1 MQEKGCISKEQM
13 SDRKKTNKQT
23 HTQTLLNSRIT
34 ILKYLFSIILMILGR
49 KSAGSNKMLFCGLL
63 ELLVIWMLTEVIRSF
78 RVRAVV
84 NGILMLLLN
93 AQMLILWFGGD
104 YISLVMLTNLDNVRD
119 LSGKIVIYI
128 LGIVITLV
136 FSFYPPA
143 RLLDLRKGK
152 DGDDR
157 ICRSSASL
165 LLSAVLCA
173 ELLFTLIYGNLHS
186 PLFAYWRLGAEAK
199 EAARVRKELES
210 IENCTADFYRKGVS
224 CASVEKPDTLGE
236 KPNIVLILT
245 EGLSEHIVKDERGIM
260 PNAAALEEKSISFSN
275 YYNHTFATYRG
286 ISGQL
291 YSGYQLDNYDSNS
304 LIGIQNL
311 LADQGYTTSF
321 INTEPNLVPFA
332 SYLQEMGFD
341 EVIGE
346 PGHGYSGPSGSMT
359 DKEAYEELLKQVEEK
374 HAAGQPFFTA
384 IYTFGTHA
392 SFDSPDQ
399 KFGDGSQS
407 ELNKF
412 YNADY
417 WLGVF
422 IEKIE
427 SSPAFEN
434 TIIVFTADHA
444 TYADLYYNEAFPE
457 YKRAN
462 PSIDQIPL
470 MIYHRGVVPQQI
482 DAAGRNT
489 LDLTSTILDYIDIN
503 GPNYFLGASLFHSE
517 DNYNNLDTIFTSS
530 VDLYSTKG
538 GTVRKLEDGEA
549 ETAIVKEMIQ
559 NYYAAKLLIPVTP

>member
-49 KSAGSNKMLFCGLL
+49 RSAGSNKMLFCGLL

-128 LGIVITLV
+128 LGIVITFV

-143 RLLDLRKGK
+143 RLLDSQKGR
-152 DGDDR
+152 D
-157 ICRSSASL
+157 
-165 LLSAVLCA
+165 
-173 ELLFTLIYGNLHS
+173 
-186 PLFAYWRLGAEAK
+186 
-199 EAARVRKELES
+199 ARVRKELES
-210 IENCTADFYRKGVS
+210 IENCTADFYRKGIS

-291 YSGYQLDNYDSNS
+291 YSGFQLDNYDSNS

-359 DKEAYEELLKQVEEK
+359 DKEAYEELLKQIEEK

-427 SSPAFEN
+427 ASPAFEN

-538 GTVRKLEDGEA
+538 GTIRKLEDGEA
-549 ETAIVKEMIQ
+549 ETSIVKEMIQ
-559 NYYAAKLLIPVTP
+559 NYYAAKLQIPVTP